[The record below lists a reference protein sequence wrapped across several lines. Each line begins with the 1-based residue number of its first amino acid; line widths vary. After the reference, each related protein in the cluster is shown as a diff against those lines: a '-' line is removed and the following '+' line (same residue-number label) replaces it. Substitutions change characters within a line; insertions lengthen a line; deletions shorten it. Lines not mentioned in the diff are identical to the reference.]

1 MSATE
6 ERYEGQ
12 LIARPEDK
20 VSSPKALLLG
30 LQHVM
35 AMDVYVV
42 PFIIGAALALSH
54 GEAAALIQSTFLAA
68 GLATIIQTALC
79 MKMPVAQGP
88 SYIPLGAVLAVAV
101 GAGGGYAGLSTVF
114 GALIPGA
121 LVVIALGALGV
132 FHRVV
137 RWLVPPIVGGTI
149 ILIVGLSLLP
159 IALKANIFTVHGSM
173 NLDQSIGLGAASAT
187 LLVIAMML
195 GLRFQNRFGL
205 WMRLSSVV
213 IALAG
218 GTLLAW
224 GLGLFSWQ
232 SIADA
237 PWLTLPN
244 LAFVDYSLTFSLPA
258 IATFVV
264 IYMVV
269 IAETT
274 GTWFAVSA
282 VIEQP
287 LSDRNIDRGA
297 VGEGLSCGLAALVG
311 ATPVT
316 GYSTNAGMISITGV
330 ASRMVFIAAGV
341 LMAAMGFLGKF
352 SALIAAIPSPVI
364 GGVFAVVCITIAM
377 AGIRILRHVQ
387 LTERAMLV
395 VGIPIIFSFFATLA
409 PEAWVKTL
417 PSMLQ
422 YLMGSA
428 VTLGAMAAMVLNLI
442 LPKSAA
448 KAAAESV
455 SD

>member
-1 MSATE
+1 MSTTE
-6 ERYEGQ
+6 DHYEGQ
-12 LIARPEDK
+12 LIARPQDT
-20 VSSPKALLLG
+20 VSLPKALLLG

-42 PFIIGAALALSH
+42 PFIIATALVLSH
-54 GEAAALIQSTFLAA
+54 SEAATLIQSTFLAA

-101 GAGGGYAGLSTVF
+101 TAGGGYAGLSTVF

-121 LVVIALGALGV
+121 LVVVALGALGV

-159 IALKANIFTVHGSM
+159 IALKANIFTLHGDMSM
-173 NLDQSIGLGAASAT
+173 DASIGLGAASAT
-187 LLVIAMML
+187 LLVVAMML
-195 GLRFQNRFGL
+195 GLRFPNRVGM

-213 IALAG
+213 IALVG

-224 GLGLFSWQ
+224 AMGLFSWER
-232 SIADA
+232 IAQA
-237 PWLTLPN
+237 PWIAAPN
-244 LAFVDYSLTFSLPA
+244 FAFLDYELSFSASA

-282 VIEQP
+282 VIDEP
-287 LSDRNIDRGA
+287 LTDRNIDRGA
-297 VGEGLSCGLAALVG
+297 VGEGLSCMLAAVVG

-330 ASRMVFIAAGV
+330 ASRMVFITAGA
-341 LMAAMGFLGKF
+341 LMAVMGFLGKF

-387 LTERAMLV
+387 LNERAMLV

-442 LPKSAA
+442 LPKT
-448 KAAAESV
+448 AAAPAA
-455 SD
+455 D